1 MKKLYSIFALAV
13 SGTAMVYGQ
22 SITYATH
29 APVVGDVFT
38 TKSYDSTA
46 AVPKQTGANQTW
58 NFSSCLT
65 STDSPTSSTFVS
77 ASSVPASSMFPGT
90 NIVEDSGGGN
100 YIFQKTSTSS
110 YEILGIKNG
119 TTATYVFTN
128 SLIYIN
134 FPFSMGSS
142 MSDNAAGNST
152 LIIGSSTYTGTIQ
165 YTITQNGTGTGNVI
179 LPGGNNISNILQV
192 TGSYTM
198 SQLINMG
205 LGNMTSNVN
214 GKLYNY
220 FASGTKQP
228 ILTVEYTTNTLQV
241 SPNPPSVQLGF
252 KAKVNYNLITGLN
265 ELNFEAGFQIF
276 PNPGKDY
283 FSVNLSNPDRNECVI
298 HIYNASGT
306 LVKEISLGNN
316 AEVNERVDIS
326 HLTPGIY
333 LVKTNLGERQSVRKL
348 IKE

>member
-29 APVVGDVFT
+29 APVAGDVFT

-90 NIVEDSGGGN
+90 NIVEDLGGG
-100 YIFQKTSTSS
+100 YYSFQKTSTSS
-110 YEILGIKNG
+110 YEYLGSKNG
-119 TTATYVFTN
+119 TTSTIILTN

-142 MSDNAAGNST
+142 MSDNAAGT
-152 LIIGSSTYTGTIQ
+152 LTLNTGSSTFTGTIQ
-165 YTITQNGTGTGNVI
+165 YSITQNGTGTGNVI

-192 TGSYTM
+192 TTSYSM
-198 SQLINMG
+198 SQLVNIG
-205 LGNMTSNVN
+205 FGNATVTIK
-214 GKLYNY
+214 GKAYNY
-220 FASGTKQP
+220 FASGIKQAV
-228 ILTVEYTTNTLQV
+228 LTVDYSTSTVQIPFGTPTVNT
-241 SPNPPSVQLGF
+241 GF
-252 KAKVNYNLITGLN
+252 SADVNNNLITGLN

-316 AEVNERVDIS
+316 AEVNEKVDIS

>member
-29 APVVGDVFT
+29 APVAGDVFT

-65 STDSPTSSTFVS
+65 STNSPTSSTFV
-77 ASSVPASSMFPGT
+77 APSSVPEASMFPGT

-100 YIFQKTSTSS
+100 YNFQKTSTSS
-110 YEILGIKNG
+110 YELLGSKNG
-119 TTATYVFTN
+119 TTSTIIFTN
-128 SLIYIN
+128 SLVYIN
-134 FPFSMGSS
+134 FPFSMGSF
-142 MSDNAAGNST
+142 MSDNAAAT
-152 LIIGSSTYTGTIQ
+152 LTLNPGSGTYTGTIQ

-192 TGSYTM
+192 TTSYSI
-198 SQLINMG
+198 SQLLNVG
-205 LGNMTSNVN
+205 FGNATITAK
-214 GKLYNY
+214 GKSYNY
-220 FASGTKQP
+220 FASGTKQSV
-228 ILTVEYTTNTLQV
+228 LTVDYSTSTLQI
-241 SPNPPSVQLGF
+241 PFGTPTVQSGF
-252 KAKVNYNLITGLN
+252 GADVNNNLITGLN

-283 FSVNLSNPDRNECVI
+283 FSVNLSNPDRSECII
-298 HIYNASGT
+298 HIYNASGS

-316 AEVNERVDIS
+316 ADVNERVDIS

>member
-29 APVVGDVFT
+29 APVAGDVFT

-65 STDSPTSSTFVS
+65 STDSPISSTFVS
-77 ASSVPASSMFPGT
+77 ASSVPASSMFPGA
-90 NIVEDSGGGN
+90 NIVEDSGGGK
-100 YIFQKTSTSS
+100 YSFQKTSTSS
-110 YEILGIKNG
+110 YEILGTKEG
-119 TTATYVFTN
+119 TFSTIIYTN
-128 SLIYIN
+128 SLVYMN

-142 MSDNAAGNST
+142 MSDNAAGTFYLNT
-152 LIIGSSTYTGTIQ
+152 GSGTYTGTIQ
-165 YTITQNGTGTGNVI
+165 YSITQNGTGTGNVI

-192 TGSYTM
+192 TTSY
-198 SQLINMG
+198 SYNILLNIG
-205 LGNMTSNVN
+205 LGNVTVTVK
-214 GKLYNY
+214 GKSYNY
-220 FASGTKQP
+220 FASGIKQAV
-228 ILTVEYTTNTLQV
+228 LTVDYSTITQQYPLST
-241 SPNPPSVQLGF
+241 PTVQSGF
-252 KAKVNYNLITGLN
+252 GADVNNNLITGLN

-283 FSVNLSNPDRNECVI
+283 FSVNLSNPDRSECVI
-298 HIYNASGT
+298 HIYNSSGT